1 MELRNAIIST
11 VVPPAVIESGSSAP
25 SADSSTSQT
34 EPYSIRMLRAVQNCF
49 AHMLGCEVKA
59 YTPDDIWANI
69 RYAFSNSY
77 SREKLRNCYNYSS
90 ITLLENSKFVERFV
104 FCKETRFSFT
114 SIFTTVC
121 SESTVR
127 ARWMCTNSRTHSSSS
142 IPLQMPSMKEW
153 RYSHFLDCFIAISKV
168 ENPVHASSLLISYSL
183 FFWKKNNEGCW
194 YAHWTLKFF
203 ISNCSNLWF
212 IFLINHP
219 FRQSTPRNCSRI
231 SSVAL
236 SKIRRSARTVLTSKN
251 STRMSLK

>member
-1 MELRNAIIST
+1 MNSVLQIVSHFLLYNFSMSLKKSNFRNSNYYRHQISQQHVIQSNCESEHFSLSMIMNRFQLFTNVELRNAIIST

-127 ARWMCTNSRTHSSSS
+127 AR
-142 IPLQMPSMKEW
+142 
-153 RYSHFLDCFIAISKV
+153 
-168 ENPVHASSLLISYSL
+168 
-183 FFWKKNNEGCW
+183 
-194 YAHWTLKFF
+194 
-203 ISNCSNLWF
+203 
-212 IFLINHP
+212 
-219 FRQSTPRNCSRI
+219 
-231 SSVAL
+231 
-236 SKIRRSARTVLTSKN
+236 
-251 STRMSLK
+251 